1 MTQDE
6 ILSTITKQ
14 REFFASGVTLDR
26 TYRETALAMLYD
38 AVQSHE
44 DEIADALREDLGKCA
59 YESYL
64 CETGMVLSAISYLRK
79 NLRRLMRPRRTM
91 AGFAQFPGHGEL
103 RRMPYGTALILS
115 LIHI

>member
-44 DEIADALREDLGKCA
+44 DEIADAIHFAADVVIPGAHFSERISEGNIERRRHADTHDVV
-59 YESYL
+59 S
-64 CETGMVLSAISYLRK
+64 VFLSDVGVQHDV
-79 NLRRLMRPRRTM
+79 RRHTDI
-91 AGFAQFPGHGEL
+91 GHD
-103 RRMPYGTALILS
+103 AA
-115 LIHI
+115 